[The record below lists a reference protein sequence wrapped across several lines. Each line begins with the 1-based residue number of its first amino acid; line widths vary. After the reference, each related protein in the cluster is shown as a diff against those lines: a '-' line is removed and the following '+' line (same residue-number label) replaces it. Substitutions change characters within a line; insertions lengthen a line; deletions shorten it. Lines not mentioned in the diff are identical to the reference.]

1 MIKINEMS
9 IYYEDCNIAAFITEC
24 KDVHRYGEF
33 YQIGGYLGW
42 HTGTKKLVYWR
53 FDWNEQMKELILN
66 VVKCITPLEGD

>member
-33 YQIGGYLGW
+33 YQIGGYLG
-42 HTGTKKLVYWR
+42 
-53 FDWNEQMKELILN
+53 
-66 VVKCITPLEGD
+66 